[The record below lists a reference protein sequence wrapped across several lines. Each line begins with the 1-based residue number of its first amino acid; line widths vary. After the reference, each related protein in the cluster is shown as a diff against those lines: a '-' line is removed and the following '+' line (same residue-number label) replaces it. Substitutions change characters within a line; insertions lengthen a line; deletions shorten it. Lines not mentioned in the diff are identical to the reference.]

1 MPRTNDIKRP
11 EYTAALRI
19 APRGMLDEP
28 KDPVRGVS
36 FALKRVLE
44 TAQPRYAASARPLN
58 IPAASPPLP
67 PLSSRRSAS
76 SVHARASAST
86 EEEYSECSGVTSG
99 IPCARKAGVNRLN
112 SGRGRDDER
121 SPPPPRE
128 RRVVAVTAAAAI
140 NRLIYRGIYG
150 ESARVPRAEIYLAG
164 GDYLRRSIR
173 EGCQPSA
180 VVKTRAGNSNTFY
193 YSARDRGDPPRF
205 SRFESTRLRAD
216 NGSSFP
222 EAGSLQGFRVS
233 VIRNGSLSGAVT
245 ATGSQQGARG
255 SIPQHARVIWTERTS
270 GERNGEKRPSLRSGG
285 FSVYLDEATAA
296 HNCRPAAPR
305 GAR

>member
-36 FALKRVLE
+36 SALKRVLE

-58 IPAASPPLP
+58 IPAALPPLP
-67 PLSSRRSAS
+67 RSSRRSAS

-121 SPPPPRE
+121 SPPSAGE
-128 RRVVAVTAAAAI
+128 KGRRCNGGGDQSVNLSGNLWRVRASPA
-140 NRLIYRGIYG
+140 RGDLSRGGG
-150 ESARVPRAEIYLAG
+150 EITFGDRSARVASP
-164 GDYLRRSIR
+164 RRS
-173 EGCQPSA
+173 
-180 VVKTRAGNSNTFY
+180 
-193 YSARDRGDPPRF
+193 
-205 SRFESTRLRAD
+205 SR
-216 NGSSFP
+216 P
-222 EAGSLQGFRVS
+222 
-233 VIRNGSLSGAVT
+233 
-245 ATGSQQGARG
+245 
-255 SIPQHARVIWTERTS
+255 ARVIVILFIIPRAIAAIPRVSLVSRARGCVQITE
-270 GERNGEKRPSLRSGG
+270 
-285 FSVYLDEATAA
+285 A
-296 HNCRPAAPR
+296 HSRKLARCRDSAFQ
-305 GAR
+305 